1 MLALDRALSLEREH
15 DGNVAVT
22 VITTASSDVQIQN
35 TRENMGI
42 WCCPQPQLVEPLLL
56 DIYRL
61 ASNAKPSPA
70 TTQRIA
76 IPFSR
81 CALRAPSCPGGRPKR
96 LQPGYVVIMH
106 A

>member
-42 WCCPQPQLVEPLLL
+42 W
-56 DIYRL
+56 
-61 ASNAKPSPA
+61 
-70 TTQRIA
+70 
-76 IPFSR
+76 
-81 CALRAPSCPGGRPKR
+81 
-96 LQPGYVVIMH
+96 
-106 A
+106 